1 METEHLFFGGLFGFA
16 LAIVIGMS
24 ACSFNNNATL
34 ERMVKAGA
42 NPVAAYCAVNGMTES
57 NREACTAIAKAAPQ

>member
-1 METEHLFFGGLFGFA
+1 MEIENIFFGGLFAFL
-16 LAIVIGMS
+16 LAVVIGIS
-24 ACSFNNNATL
+24 ACSFNSNATL

-57 NREACTAIAKAAPQ
+57 NREACTAIAKAVHP